1 MKNIK
6 IGTYKHHLNKAC
18 LKIIFRHEEKS
29 QLNIQQELRPEIFAW
44 ELYFLAYEYP
54 LAAI

>member
-6 IGTYKHHLNKAC
+6 IGTYKHRLNKAC

-54 LAAI
+54 LAEI